1 MREASVEAAFQLYAK
16 KNNTLAE
23 NQMME
28 ILYKLL
34 RIGLTDSEESV
45 RVKVFKTLKEKVVKL

>member
-1 MREASVEAAFQLYAK
+1 
-16 KNNTLAE
+16 
-23 NQMME
+23 MME

-45 RVKVFKTLKEKVVKL
+45 RVKVFKTLKDKVVKLEIFENYFVDQ